1 MQFKKNIIL
10 VLAFFILIS
19 NSGLAFNVHYCGE
32 KIAAISS
39 VFSNDEVCDVNNSND
54 ASKEPIN
61 KDESCCAKK
70 EVTHKKCCSDK
81 ELNLKDTSE
90 KFSFKTISFD
100 LDLFVYSI
108 TTRSVFFSLDETSV
122 TSNAIAYYCDANAPP
137 LYQLY
142 CQYTLYA

>member
-1 MQFKKNIIL
+1 MQFKKNIL
-10 VLAFFILIS
+10 VLLAFFILIS
-19 NSGLAFNVHYCGE
+19 NSGLAFNVHYCGQ
-32 KIAAISS
+32 KIAAITS
-39 VFSNDEVCDVNNSND
+39 VFSNDEVCDVDKNND
-54 ASKEPIN
+54 ANQVPIQ
-61 KDESCCAKK
+61 KDASCCAKK

-90 KFSFKTISFD
+90 KLTFKTVAFDFDLFICAILTRSIYFSFN
-100 LDLFVYSI
+100 
-108 TTRSVFFSLDETSV
+108 EASV